1 MNIYVHKGGKNYG
14 PYSVSQLREFLRKGN
29 FEGND
34 LACYD
39 GANWVKLSEVPHIYE
54 SSEPVLEQ
62 TNQNTQRSKSSP
74 AAKVNAGTDLHG
86 AKPTKKSKKKIFI
99 LSGAVVASICTIA
112 LLGYFFTASEAEP
125 SAPVVD
131 SGNGLDDNS
140 LPAKPP
146 SNSDQP
152 AATLALQ
159 KNDRLPNTHPAIAKL
174 TPKVVFPEKHLDFLD
189 MYCMDCHNADSQ
201 KGEVNL
207 ESLSF
212 TIQNIEQAE
221 NWQKVLHVLNSKE
234 MPPENKTQPDEGLK
248 ADFLDDL
255 SQTMVSA
262 RKVLSDAGGKI
273 TMRRLNKRDYQNTIK
288 SLLGVELDKAIL
300 PEDGSSGDF
309 DTVGSSLFISS
320 DKFEQYL
327 KLGRHAIDEFFERRA
342 ARSAK
347 PFVYRVEPEE
357 TLNVAQRARVERNDE
372 YLKRY
377 EALDAEV
384 QKALAL
390 SDNKGL
396 KAKLGVRGGR
406 EQFYR
411 QLDQHKSKL
420 KGAPNP
426 KDFGFGNFFNA
437 ARFYPK
443 SAPYDK
449 HYVGLPHNDSGTWLQ
464 LTMGSSKIVIAP
476 TKKKM
481 PVGTYSVRIRAG
493 VSDKVPSFRHFLE
506 LGYASER
513 NLGRGQLEGFPLQA
527 LHVTGSPAKPQ
538 VIETQVLVGKDTRR
552 EFAIRERQPPWG
564 PLRKF
569 YFYPAMN
576 RNGYGHEPSIWVDW
590 VEIKGPLP
598 QKSTSPLDEIFSL
611 HSADSKK
618 SDQLRAR
625 NILRQFAVK
634 AFREK
639 EPSSKFIDSLV
650 AVFENRLAIDKEFD
664 IAIRTPLSMILASPR
679 FLFIKEPGQ
688 EGSPRALD
696 DLELAVRLSYFLWS
710 SPPDTHLLELAKN
723 KRLSDP
729 EILRGQVDRLI
740 QDHRAHNFVSGL
752 AHQWLDMKRLDFFQ
766 FNAKDHRE
774 FDESTRTAVREEVYQ
789 TMLYLL
795 RSRNQGELGHL
806 LDTDFAVI
814 NGLLGA
820 HYGIK
825 DVKGDQFRKVSLP
838 PGSPRGGLLGMAAIH
853 AMGSDGVESSP
864 VERGAWVLRH
874 LVHNPPPPAPA
885 NVPQI
890 SRLDGKPLTKRQ
902 KLAAHMEE
910 AQCASC
916 HRKMDPIG
924 FGMENFTASG
934 KWREKEGS
942 GRRTHKIN
950 PSGKFHNGPAFK
962 DFFELRGLIA
972 SNHQDDFA
980 RGFTE
985 ALIEY
990 GLGRPFGFTDDDLAS
1005 EIIASA
1011 KSQNYQMADFI
1022 HGLVQSKP
1030 FRSK

>member
-1 MNIYVHKGGKNYG
+1 MSKVLIKI
-14 PYSVSQLREFLRKGN
+14 SQ
-29 FEGND
+29 
-34 LACYD
+34 
-39 GANWVKLSEVPHIYE
+39 KLGIGLCFVA
-54 SSEPVLEQ
+54 L
-62 TNQNTQRSKSSP
+62 
-74 AAKVNAGTDLHG
+74 
-86 AKPTKKSKKKIFI
+86 
-99 LSGAVVASICTIA
+99 LSGCGEESNGNKPEGDSTKDLRGDLQVEETKAGEAQIA
-112 LLGYFFTASEAEP
+112 TAS
-125 SAPVVD
+125 VT
-131 SGNGLDDNS
+131 
-140 LPAKPP
+140 K
-146 SNSDQP
+146 
-152 AATLALQ
+152 
-159 KNDRLPNTHPAIAKL
+159 
-174 TPKVVFPEKHLDFLD
+174 PKVAFPEKHAAFLD
-189 MYCMDCHNADSQ
+189 AYCMDCHDADTE

-207 ESLSF
+207 EALSF
-212 TIQNIEQAE
+212 QIETIEQAE
-221 NWQKVLHVLNSKE
+221 TWQSVLNVLNSGE
-234 MPPENKTQPDEGLK
+234 MPPKKKKQPEQAEK

-255 SQTMVSA
+255 ALTMVTA
-262 RKVLSDAGGKI
+262 RKVLGDSGGKI
-273 TMRRLNKRDYQNTIK
+273 TMRRLNKRDYQNTIE
-288 SLLGVELDKAIL
+288 SLLGVKLDKGIL

-327 KLGRHAIDEFFERRA
+327 KLGRHAIDEFFDRRE

-357 TLNVAQRARVERNDE
+357 TLNVAQRERVERNDE
-372 YLKRY
+372 YLKRH
-377 EALDAEV
+377 EALDAAL

-390 SDNKGL
+390 PENKGF
-396 KAKLGVRGGR
+396 KAELGVRGGR

-411 QLDQHKSKL
+411 QLDSHINKL

-437 ARFYPK
+437 AKFFPK

-449 HYVGLPHNDSGTWLQ
+449 HYVGLPHGNTGTWLQ
-464 LTMGSSKIVIAP
+464 LTMGSAKIVIAP
-476 TKKKM
+476 KKKM
-481 PVGTYSVRIRAG
+481 PVGAYTVRIRAG
-493 VSDKVPSFRHFLE
+493 VSDEVPAFRHFLE
-506 LGYASER
+506 LGYPSER
-513 NLGRGQLEGFPLQA
+513 NLGRGQLEGFPLKA
-527 LHVTGSPAKPQ
+527 LHVTGSPAKPE
-538 VIETQVLVGKDTRR
+538 VIETQVLVGKDTTR
-552 EFAIRERQPPWG
+552 EFAIRERQPGWG

-569 YFYPAMN
+569 YFYPSMN

-590 VEIKGPLP
+590 VEIEGPLP
-598 QKSTSPLDEIFSL
+598 QKGTNPLDEIFSQN
-611 HSADSKK
+611 SADPKR
-618 SDQLRAR
+618 SDLMRAR
-625 NILRQFAVK
+625 DILRQFAVK

-639 EPSSKFIDSLV
+639 EPSNSFIDSLV

-664 IAIRTPLSMILASPR
+664 VAIRTPLSMILASPR

-688 EGSPRALD
+688 EGLSRVLD
-696 DLELAVRLSYFLWS
+696 DFELAVRLSYFLWS
-710 SPPDTHLLELAKN
+710 SPPDTQLLELAEK

-729 EILRGQVDRLI
+729 ETLRAEVDRLI
-740 QDHRAHNFVSGL
+740 QDPRAHNFVSGL

-795 RSRNQGELGHL
+795 RSKNEGELGYL
-806 LDTDFAVI
+806 LDSDFAVI

-825 DVKGDQFRKVSLP
+825 NVEGDQFRKVSLP
-838 PGSPRGGLLGMAAIH
+838 AGSPRGGLLGMAAIH
-853 AMGSDGVESSP
+853 AMGSDGMESSP

-942 GRRTHKIN
+942 GKRTHKID

-962 DFFELRGLIA
+962 DFFELRELIA
-972 SNHQDDFA
+972 SHYQDDFA

-990 GLGRPFGFTDDDLAS
+990 GLGRPFGFTDDDLAN
-1005 EIIASA
+1005 EILSSA
-1011 KSQNYQMADFI
+1011 KSKNYAISEFV
-1022 HGLVQSKP
+1022 HTLVQTKR